1 MHSIIEIKKPDI
13 NMLRNLIKKNDL
25 PYDSSNL
32 SNIAFN
38 KKNNIVAIDKGLEN
52 DIIEIIYL
60 SDYKK
65 NLNLEF
71 PKQLNPDKKNLDFGI
86 SQLKFSRCNDLL
98 IITSWLLEMD
108 THYQIYL
115 YTVPEFELVNYLF
128 DVYDLDNGTY
138 SHDVV
143 LIGDNIIFFDSMK
156 GPGLENLNFKHFK
169 ISSELEN
176 QIPQDWLK

>member
-1 MHSIIEIKKPDI
+1 
-13 NMLRNLIKKNDL
+13 
-25 PYDSSNL
+25 
-32 SNIAFN
+32 
-38 KKNNIVAIDKGLEN
+38 
-52 DIIEIIYL
+52 
-60 SDYKK
+60 
-65 NLNLEF
+65 
-71 PKQLNPDKKNLDFGI
+71 
-86 SQLKFSRCNDLL
+86 
-98 IITSWLLEMD
+98 MD